1 MTSCSFILQVFDREG
16 AGYISGVELKHV
28 VTSLGEKLSEEE
40 ANIMFQETAVNADG
54 MCSVDGK

>member
-1 MTSCSFILQVFDREG
+1 MYLSFVPLQVFDREG
-16 AGYISGVELKHV
+16 GGYISGVELKHV

-54 MCSVDGK
+54 MCSVDGR

>member
-1 MTSCSFILQVFDREG
+1 MFDREG